1 MRAHVIRLIQPLRA
15 SERPISPD
23 APSDTDSIGRDSAVI
38 LIKIQ
43 SPAAHR
49 QMTPTIIR
57 QQASKVELRILS
69 CQSNSLLPPS
79 LAPLCLWA
87 GDVVLTNEARFAV
100 LLWLWAA
107 AAAAVLRKSP
117 IENAQDIKLSRAT
130 GRARSRRRLE
140 AAINWDYLLLLAR
153 SI

>member
-1 MRAHVIRLIQPLRA
+1 
-15 SERPISPD
+15 
-23 APSDTDSIGRDSAVI
+23 
-38 LIKIQ
+38 
-43 SPAAHR
+43 
-49 QMTPTIIR
+49 MTPTIIR
-57 QQASKVELRILS
+57 QQASKAELLILS

-100 LLWLWAA
+100 LLW
-107 AAAAVLRKSP
+107 AAAVLRKSP

-130 GRARSRRRLE
+130 GRARGRLE
-140 AAINWDYLLLLAR
+140 AAINWGYLLLLAR

>member
-1 MRAHVIRLIQPLRA
+1 
-15 SERPISPD
+15 
-23 APSDTDSIGRDSAVI
+23 
-38 LIKIQ
+38 
-43 SPAAHR
+43 
-49 QMTPTIIR
+49 MTPTIIR
-57 QQASKVELRILS
+57 QQASLS
-69 CQSNSLLPPS
+69 PSFSPANPTRSYLPRS

-100 LLWLWAA
+100 LLW

-130 GRARSRRRLE
+130 GRARGRRRLE

>member
-1 MRAHVIRLIQPLRA
+1 MRVHVTRLIQPLRA
-15 SERPISPD
+15 SVQL
-23 APSDTDSIGRDSAVI
+23 APSDTDSLGRDSAAAVVI

-43 SPAAHR
+43 SPAAARR

-57 QQASKVELRILS
+57 QQASKVELLILS

-79 LAPLCLWA
+79 LAPLCLCLWA

-100 LLWLWAA
+100 LLWAA
-107 AAAAVLRKSP
+107 VVLRKSP

-130 GRARSRRRLE
+130 GRGRGAGWRRL
-140 AAINWDYLLLLAR
+140 
-153 SI
+153 